1 MVSASKQQVANRTL
15 LLIFYASELRES
27 TFCYASFTIKKKK
40 FNTRTDLTLVRWY
53 NRLHKFPFNDPR
65 LKHVCDIVPGKFSSS
80 FIPRLFS
87 TSRKKLDLIERPVVR
102 DTSRIAA
109 SSLSSFDVKVSN
121 LLSLDLFLFL
131 SIYCMPAYDR
141 EQCVCSG
148 FEAAFIN
155 R

>member
-15 LLIFYASELRES
+15 LFLYFMRQSYERVLFVTRVLQL
-27 TFCYASFTIKKKK
+27 KKK

-53 NRLHKFPFNDPR
+53 NRHHKFPFNDPR

-121 LLSLDLFLFL
+121 LLSLNLFLFL
-131 SIYCMPAYDR
+131 SIYCIPAYDR